1 MSEDSE
7 TKISSQSN
15 LEQQLEAEKKRSEEY
30 LTRYQY
36 LQADFDNFRK
46 RCDRQIQ
53 QATAYSSERLA
64 MQLLDVADELEMA
77 IKTAEKVNAS
87 DPLVVGVQMT
97 LKRLRK
103 VLEQEGVCA
112 IESEGKAFDPS
123 KHNAI
128 AAVEA
133 EGVDGCVVL
142 EEIRKGYIMKE
153 KIIRPSIVKVAVKP
167 NLKSQNKEEKASE

>member
-36 LQADFDNFRK
+36 LQADRK